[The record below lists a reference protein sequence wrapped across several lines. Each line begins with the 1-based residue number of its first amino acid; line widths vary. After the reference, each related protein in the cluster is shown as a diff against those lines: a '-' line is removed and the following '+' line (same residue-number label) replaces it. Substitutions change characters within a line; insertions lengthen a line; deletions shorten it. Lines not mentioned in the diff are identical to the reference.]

1 MEMPCE
7 TCSQSPRR
15 SNLKFFRVN
24 SRQTAP
30 RTGVRH
36 ERNVIGIRGRV
47 LPTRPI
53 ACEWNYSALGPKV
66 LFKLVERPINGD
78 AHVGDIVVVRLAI
91 DQRRFKTVV
100 RDDGW

>member
-1 MEMPCE
+1 
-7 TCSQSPRR
+7 
-15 SNLKFFRVN
+15 
-24 SRQTAP
+24 
-30 RTGVRH
+30 
-36 ERNVIGIRGRV
+36 
-47 LPTRPI
+47 
-53 ACEWNYSALGPKV
+53 V